1 MRVEVPAEAEGT
13 VVMGVAVSA
22 ESRKVW
28 FHVCP
33 VPAECKMSVDMK
45 VHVPVETRGWV
56 VL

>member
-13 VVMGVAVSA
+13 VGMGVDVPA

-45 VHVPVETRGWV
+45 VHVPVETRGLV
-56 VL
+56 GL